1 MLSEY
6 FAIFLIFLTGIIF
19 VLVAFLLS
27 RLIHPRKQ
35 VHDKYVP
42 YECGV
47 DPDSDA
53 RERYSIK
60 YYLIALLFIIF
71 DIETALLF
79 PWALRYERLA
89 LFGFLEMLV
98 FLGVLIAG
106 YFWVW
111 KKGVIKYGAE

>member
-1 MLSEY
+1 MSDY
-6 FAIFLIFLTGIIF
+6 FAIFLIIIIGIIF

-27 RLIHPRKQ
+27 RLIHPKKH
-35 VHDKYVP
+35 VYDKYVS

-47 DPDSDA
+47 DPDSEA

-71 DIETALLF
+71 DVETALLF
-79 PWALRYERLA
+79 PWALRYDALA

-98 FLGVLIAG
+98 FLGILIAG

-111 KKGVIKYGAE
+111 KKEVIRYGAE